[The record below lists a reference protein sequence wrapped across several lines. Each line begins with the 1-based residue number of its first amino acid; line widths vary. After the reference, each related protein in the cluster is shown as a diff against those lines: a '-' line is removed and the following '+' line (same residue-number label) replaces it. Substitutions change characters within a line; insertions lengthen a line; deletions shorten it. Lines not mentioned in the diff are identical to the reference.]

1 MMLKKQKKNEKMI
14 HTLISCSFLLILKD
28 GRTTRRQSN
37 TWLRIKIGSN
47 NVIMSFHIIIKII
60 E

>member
-1 MMLKKQKKNEKMI
+1 MMLKKQKNEKMI

-28 GRTTRRQSN
+28 SRTTRRQSN
-37 TWLRIKIGSN
+37 TWLRIKIGNN

>member
-1 MMLKKQKKNEKMI
+1 MMLKKQKYEKMI

-28 GRTTRRQSN
+28 DRTTRRQSKS
-37 TWLRIKIGSN
+37 WLRIKIGSN

>member
-1 MMLKKQKKNEKMI
+1 MMLKKRKNEEMI
-14 HTLISCSFLLILKD
+14 HTLISGSFLLILKD
-28 GRTTRRQSN
+28 SRTTRRQSN
-37 TWLRIKIGSN
+37 TWLRIKIGNN